1 MRKRKAR
8 KLLTGFL
15 ALLFVLA
22 AHHGL
27 TQEQPMETGAEKEAE
42 VVVREVTID
51 LETMGLIWIQ
61 EGNVKRLA
69 YVVQT
74 GDTLWDIAARYLNS
88 PYYWPKIWERNT
100 FVINPHLIFPGD
112 IIYIYPEG
120 LIQVPDQ
127 LEGATIPVVKDLKDV
142 KAKKRQIVHRQ
153 SGATG
158 FISKDQLESA
168 KKIIDSFDPRTMLGE
183 NDIAYVNVGKVDR
196 VLSGDRY
203 SIFRV
208 MQNPLTEK
216 IVDVKHPVT
225 GGLIGYQILNLG
237 ELVLTNVEIETSE
250 AHIENSYQEIHV
262 NDLITPYLQPL
273 EEKVEVLDTEVEVLK
288 GYIVANKNNV
298 KLIGSNDIVY
308 IDLGAEDGVMRGNQ
322 FTVYKP
328 CEVIADKVTE
338 NPIRIPEKFLGLL
351 VVLEPHKETS
361 ICLVI
366 DAKSE
371 IVYGEH
377 ILMSKY
383 SSWEIGGISQAVE
396 VESCE
401 RDPKCRLITKEEYE
415 SGMDIPFCEARPEGE
430 VEASRWRLRK

>member
-8 KLLTGFL
+8 KLLIGFL
-15 ALLFVLA
+15 TLLFVLA

-27 TQEQPMETGAEKEAE
+27 TQEQPTKTEEG

-120 LIQVPDQ
+120 LIQSPDH
-127 LEGATIPVVKDLKDV
+127 LEGTTIPVVKDLKDV

-153 SGATG
+153 TGATG

-168 KKIIDSFDPRTMLGE
+168 KKIVDSFDPRTMIGE

-225 GGLIGYQILNLG
+225 GELIGYQILNLG
-237 ELVLTNVEIETSE
+237 ELVITNAEIETSE
-250 AHIENSYQEIHV
+250 AFIENSYREIHV

-273 EEKVEVLDTEVEVLK
+273 EEKVEVLDSEIEVLK
-288 GYIVANKNNV
+288 GYIVANKNNI
-298 KLIGSNDIVY
+298 KLIGNNDVVY

-328 CEVIADKVTE
+328 CEVIVDKVTE
-338 NPIRIPEKFLGLL
+338 HPIRIPEKYLGQL

-361 ICLVI
+361 VCLVI
-366 DAKSE
+366 DSKSE
-371 IVYGEH
+371 IAYGEH

-383 SSWEIGGISQAVE
+383 SSWEIEGISQAME
-396 VESCE
+396 VENCE
-401 RDPKCRLITKEEYE
+401 RDPKCRLITGQEYE
-415 SGMDIPFCEARPEGE
+415 SGMDIPFCETRPEEE
-430 VEASRWRLRK
+430 VEASRWKIRK